1 MTNQRLVT
9 CVFVLIAFIG
19 SPSGVLAQERL
30 GHSVDQLR
38 HAVGEWAVV
47 TEFLN
52 ADGTVARAVKGSYTF
67 EWVVP
72 DRLVRG
78 VSEIPELKQRSAI
91 LFYVSESRTV
101 IEMVSVGAE
110 GQLFTMTGP
119 LGGEVRLSQV
129 FKAPDGTDMQLR
141 FTRYDVTPNRFESRM
156 ERTSDGGRTWVRG
169 NRQVFERRSGA

>member
-1 MTNQRLVT
+1 MTIRRLVT
-9 CVFVLIAFIG
+9 SVFLAVALIGWQA
-19 SPSGVLAQERL
+19 GVRAQDRL

-38 HAVGEWAVV
+38 HAVGEWSVV

-72 DRLVRG
+72 DRVVRG
-78 VSEIPELKQRSAI
+78 LSEIPELKQRSAI
-91 LFYVSESRTV
+91 LFYVSESRKV
-101 IEMVSVGAE
+101 IEMVSVGAD

-119 LGGEVRLSQV
+119 LGDEVRHSQV

-141 FTRYDVTPNRFESRM
+141 FTRYGVTANRFESRM
-156 ERTSDGGRTWVRG
+156 ERTTDGGKTWARG

>member
-1 MTNQRLVT
+1 MRIRRLVS
-9 CVFVLIAFIG
+9 CVFVAV
-19 SPSGVLAQERL
+19 VLVGRPTAVRAQDPF
-30 GHSVDQLR
+30 GQSVDQLR
-38 HAVGEWAVV
+38 HAVGEWVVV

-52 ADGTVARAVKGSYTF
+52 ADGTVARAVKGTYTF

-91 LFYVSESRTV
+91 LFYVSESRKV
-101 IEMVSVGAE
+101 IEMVSVGAD

-119 LGGEVRLSQV
+119 LGDETHHSQV

-141 FTRYDVTPNRFESRM
+141 FTRYDVTANRFESRM
-156 ERTSDGGRTWVRG
+156 ERTTDGGKTWVRG